1 MALNKTFDGFCSEE
15 SGSVADGTVSYQAYF
30 RKVNGSSS
38 PSQWNDVRTV
48 ESAGSAGYYN
58 CNLGDNDW
66 LGQTGTAAA
75 GDIIVI
81 VFWKGGSDRTANC
94 SVLQE
99 WGAFELTMTSA
110 DTYTNATQ
118 VKSNIIPDLIW
129 TFTANGWVG
138 VSYDSTNSSNDTHS
152 FTISGTTMYHWYT
165 RYGQVINDVNQVN
178 NTDYFWGDFTSDLDV
193 PGAGTASHSWSA
205 AGTYDIDIVIED
217 ECEATVTGTKQIQ
230 IKWNAPTAD
239 ITMTPGTPDPN
250 EVVTFEWTGTDVD
263 NQITTID
270 WVINDSGGYGNT
282 DTTTTGLAK
291 SATVPHA
298 GGIGTD
304 WCGQGE
310 NAGAFT
316 NPGTH
321 NVEIVIHYWDGFD
334 TQTINYDE
342 DFSQGIFS
350 GPTVSFNQD
359 PAQAT
364 VTSGVKFTNTSTSIS
379 RVGLGLDD
387 CDEYDWT
394 WTDDGVPTDY
404 LDKPYSYELE
414 QTPTSANCQVKLC
427 ANWSD
432 GWDTQQTCVEEDV
445 VFATDVTVTPVD
457 CYYDLSVIGTS
468 SNGSVSGY
476 SWVIASG
483 TTQSGGWTTIWTTP
497 TDMEQ
502 QYKTICFADLGWYN
516 ITGYVH
522 GTGATTSDNE
532 ILYVDEVCPETVISG
547 AICTNIIWN
556 GTGPL
561 DEGGDWDH
569 SKSGTEAA
577 YAARSGTNGLDATG
591 LKKNDQIWFSSQQ
604 GDDIS
609 EFDMLIA
616 WVNMRSWVYSD
627 EMNVRFQ
634 SLGSPGEWSD
644 TISLGDYI
652 DMSMLNV
659 WQRALIPLSRFN
671 LVNYDDVK
679 TLEFESYDNMGM
691 YLDDISLTVG
701 VPIPIG
707 PYDVYSEEFGERA
720 LSATPIRP
728 AVKPDEFPET
738 PSKKVIDIDLKP
750 SMKGRSAETSPVLY
764 PKPINL

>member
-15 SGSVADGTVSYQAYF
+15 SGFVADGTVSYQAYF

-38 PSQWNDVRTV
+38 PSKWNNVRTV
-48 ESAGSAGYYN
+48 EAGGSAGYYN
-58 CNLGDNDW
+58 CNLGDADW

-81 VFWKGGSDRTANC
+81 VFWKGGSDRTADC
-94 SVLQE
+94 TVLQE

-110 DTYTNATQ
+110 DTYTNQTQ
-118 VKSNIIPDLIW
+118 VKSNLVPNLIW
-129 TFTANGWVG
+129 TFTVNGWVG
-138 VSYDSTNSSNDTHS
+138 TSYGSTNSSNDIHS
-152 FTISGTTMYHWYT
+152 WVWSSTTMYHWYT
-165 RYGQVINDVNQVN
+165 RYGQTIFSINKIN
-178 NTDYFWGDFTSDLDV
+178 NTDYHWGDTNSTLDV
-193 PGAGTASHSWSA
+193 PGAGTASHSWTA

-217 ECEATVTGTKQIQ
+217 ECGATVTGTKQIQ

-250 EVVTFEWTGTDVD
+250 EVVTFEWTGTDSD

-270 WVINDSGGYGNT
+270 WIIYDTGGYGNT
-282 DTTTTGLAK
+282 NTTTTGLAK
-291 SATVPHA
+291 SATVPHTD
-298 GGIGTD
+298 GIGTD
-304 WCGQGE
+304 WCGQGG
-310 NAGAFT
+310 NTGAFT

-321 NVEIVIHYWDGFD
+321 NVAIVIHYYDGFSM
-334 TQTINYDE
+334 QTINYDE
-342 DFSQGIFS
+342 DFDQGMFS
-350 GPTVSFNQD
+350 GPTVGFVQV
-359 PAQAT
+359 PAQAV
-364 VTSGVKFTNTSTSIS
+364 VTSGVKFTNSSIDTS
-379 RVGLGLDD
+379 RVGLGLSD

-394 WTDDGVPTDY
+394 WTDNGVETDY
-404 LDKPYSYELE
+404 LDKPYSYDLE
-414 QTPTSANCQVKLC
+414 QTPTSADCQVKLC

-445 VFATDVTVTPVD
+445 VFATTVTVTPVD
-457 CYYDLSVIGTS
+457 CYYDLGVIGTS
-468 SNGSVSGY
+468 DDGSVSGY

-483 TTQSGGWTTIWTTP
+483 TTQTGPWTTVWTTP

-502 QYKTICFADLGWYN
+502 QYKTICFSDFGWYN

-522 GTGATTSDNE
+522 GTGATTSDYE
-532 ILYVDEVCPETVISG
+532 TLYINEVCPETVVSG
-547 AICTNIIWN
+547 VCTNIIWN

-569 SKSGTEAA
+569 SKSGVEAS
-577 YAARSGTNGLDATG
+577 YAMRTGTNGLDATG
-591 LKKNDQIWFSSQQ
+591 LKKNSQIWFSYNQ

-609 EFDMLIA
+609 EYDMLIA
-616 WVNMRSWVYSD
+616 WVNMRSWTSGD
-627 EMNVRFQ
+627 EMSVRFH
-634 SLGSPGEWSD
+634 SLGSPGGWSD

-659 WQRALIPLSRFN
+659 WQRVLVPLSRFD
-671 LVNYDDVK
+671 LINYDRVDV
-679 TLEFESYDNMGM
+679 LEFQSDGSMGV

-707 PYDVYSEEFGERA
+707 PYDMTGDEFGEKTQTGHEPEI
-720 LSATPIRP
+720 S
-728 AVKPDEFPET
+728 VKPT
-738 PSKKVIDIDLKP
+738 PQTPPDKRVELPDLRP
-750 SMKGRSAETSPVLY
+750 SMKGKTGPVPF